1 MSTLQICGSTSYNC
15 ASGMEPV
22 NVAARGTRESGVSE
36 SQSSVPC
43 TSALG
48 SSDVTQI
55 VFPIA
60 HSSYHTLNGIDLTI
74 TDMQR
79 NLTMQFYPPE
89 DYSPAQLASQ
99 MMMRFE
105 WLEDYLQR
113 ICDAVEAAEV

>member
-1 MSTLQICGSTSYNC
+1 MS
-15 ASGMEPV
+15 ASQ
-22 NVAARGTRESGVSE
+22 A
-36 SQSSVPC
+36 VPC
-43 TSALG
+43 TSAQS
-48 SSDVTQI
+48 SSDETQRE
-55 VFPIA
+55 FPIA
-60 HSSYHTLNGIDLTI
+60 HSSYHTLNGIELTI

-89 DYSPAQLASQ
+89 DYSPAQLACQ

>member
-1 MSTLQICGSTSYNC
+1 MS
-15 ASGMEPV
+15 ASQ
-22 NVAARGTRESGVSE
+22 A
-36 SQSSVPC
+36 VPC

-48 SSDVTQI
+48 SSDVTQTE
-55 VFPIA
+55 FPIA
-60 HSSYHTLNGIDLTI
+60 HSSYQPLNGIELTI

-89 DYSPAQLASQ
+89 DYSPAQLACQ